1 MKRFA
6 CLIAVAVVSAAG
18 CSVRAPY
25 GISWDRHNFASYPY
39 QQKIVSIVSQQTN
52 ETLWR
57 LEVPVNKMAVV
68 DLGSQSWASG
78 TYATE
83 VAWEVFKPNAFIG
96 VLANKQELPGHPVKI
111 VVDVRTPESWRPAA
125 AAAPAPA
132 PAMEEAPPETQP
144 AEEPAPAESS

>member
-6 CLIAVAVVSAAG
+6 LLIAVVAVSAAG

-25 GISWDRHNFASYPY
+25 GISWDRHNFHSYPY

-144 AEEPAPAESS
+144 A